1 MSSFVSIFAMMRM
14 PVFVAIIPLFLHY
27 IFFRLKDIKNL
38 INSKNDLL
46 EIGLVFYPTMI
57 FLPFLINSLMFSTPS
72 TETGGYINNITMA
85 FQSGVVIDSVIDSVG
100 WLWIILALLPFIFMK
115 NLKRTIIFFITF
127 CFLVAMYFSI
137 DASHWYEVKY
147 KIEWFLPFSIVG
159 LILIVNFFSKT
170 YFHRNIAIFLLGF
183 ILLNNLYQ
191 YKTMLNRQVSVDYF
205 VNNYSSDKLNKVPIY
220 DIRYN
225 LKPAYRFITENE
237 LQEQTYS
244 VGVTYGVFTEL
255 LNGYLVEDYRKVK
268 DIYDDINDYSKKNN
282 IPWTSASSEAI
293 HANKEIKHLIIGFM
307 FPGKLTFIEDM
318 LSKGWVIKKEF
329 YNDEFKST
337 VFLLYRAV

>member
-1 MSSFVSIFAMMRM
+1 
-14 PVFVAIIPLFLHY
+14 
-27 IFFRLKDIKNL
+27 
-38 INSKNDLL
+38 
-46 EIGLVFYPTMI
+46 
-57 FLPFLINSLMFSTPS
+57 
-72 TETGGYINNITMA
+72 MA